1 MKNTTRRVLTS
12 CVIITLAICLCL
24 SMVGIGGTVL
34 SIWNQPTSHFI
45 STQLPDQTTQATRPA
60 ESEGSAA
67 TITPGSEAGATK
79 TNSPDQ
85 SQTEIAVTTPTS
97 GIVSSTAAQ
106 MDQIQEQVVDL
117 RGLHPQNPVDRDL
130 LTPEQLR
137 QRVIDDFLEDYT
149 QEEAASESISL
160 ATFGLIERDFDLL
173 DFYIELFSE
182 QVAGFYDDEAKK
194 MYVVQGEGFQG
205 SERLTYAHEYV
216 HALQDQHFDLK
227 DGLNYND
234 EACEVN
240 TERCSAIQAL
250 VEGDASLLEI
260 SWLTTYATNQ
270 DLTDIQ
276 QFYNNYQS
284 PVYDSAPAYL
294 KEDFIFP
301 YLSGQAFVEH
311 LYNRGGWPEVD
322 RAYEVLPASTEQI
335 LHPERYPDDTPIPV
349 SLVDLSGV
357 LGAGWQEIDKGL
369 MGEWYT
375 YLILAY
381 GRIPEARIDESRAR
395 AAAEGWGGDAYV
407 VYYDHQNDDSVMV
420 MRTIWDSGSEAAEFA
435 SIFEEYAEGR
445 FGLVNDSG
453 AELLRWESSEGYAI
467 FDLDETTTTWLLA
480 PEEAIAQAVWERLQ

>member
-1 MKNTTRRVLTS
+1 
-12 CVIITLAICLCL
+12 
-24 SMVGIGGTVL
+24 
-34 SIWNQPTSHFI
+34 
-45 STQLPDQTTQATRPA
+45 
-60 ESEGSAA
+60 
-67 TITPGSEAGATK
+67 
-79 TNSPDQ
+79 
-85 SQTEIAVTTPTS
+85 
-97 GIVSSTAAQ
+97 
-106 MDQIQEQVVDL
+106 MDQIQEQVADL

-130 LTPEQLR
+130 LTHEQLR

-160 ATFGLIERDFDLL
+160 ATLGLIERDFDLL
-173 DFYIELFSE
+173 DFYTQLFSE

-205 SERLTYAHEYV
+205 TERLTYAHEYV
-216 HALQDQHFDLK
+216 HALQDQQFDLK

-311 LYNRGGWPEVD
+311 LYNRGGWPEVN

-349 SLVDLSGV
+349 SLVDLSDV
-357 LGAGWQEIDKGL
+357 LGAGWHEIDKG
-369 MGEWYT
+369 MIGEWYT

-420 MRTIWDSGSEAAEFA
+420 MRTIWDSRSEATEFA
-435 SIFEEYAEGR
+435 SILGEYAEGR

-480 PEEAIAQAVWERLQ
+480 PDEAIAQTVWERLQ